1 MGLTILIE
9 RQWWGEQEANLQN
22 MMRLCFVMSQSSYFG
37 SGVSSDA
44 MVTKSLIDLNEKAS
58 GQYVTD
64 IGAPAATM
72 EIVDMYHTKM
82 TYILLY
88 ACHDFMV
95 CPWSRSGHLVRCA
108 VAEHPGRDQDQVQTK
123 YILKVTYLR

>member
-9 RQWWGEQEANLQN
+9 CQWWGEQEANLQN

-44 MVTKSLIDLNEKAS
+44 MVMKLLIDLNEKAS

-64 IGAPAATM
+64 IGAPAARM
-72 EIVDMYHTKM
+72 EIVDMNHTKM

-88 ACHDFMV
+88 VCH
-95 CPWSRSGHLVRCA
+95 
-108 VAEHPGRDQDQVQTK
+108 
-123 YILKVTYLR
+123 Y